1 MELMLIWRVLV
12 RRWWMVVIPVVVAAI
27 FVIPQW
33 LMDRSATS
41 GGFSVTLRYTA
52 AQSASNVSPRDGDY
66 QDVWLASE
74 LAVNA
79 LTDWVRSGTFKDEIQ
94 TALGTSDAVDI
105 GGLGI
110 AADNKR
116 SVGQLIMSYPDESG
130 LRTITQVAMDVLRTR
145 AQAYFP
151 QFGNQPAEVT
161 FLDLPQF
168 AAAPPQLT
176 NRFAPLI
183 RLGMG
188 LLGGVLLAFLWEYLD
203 PFVYRREQ
211 VEAMGLTVVATIPR
225 K

>member
-1 MELMLIWRVLV
+1 MELMLVWRVLV
-12 RRWWMVVIPVVVAAI
+12 RRWWIVVIPVVVAAI

-130 LRTITQVAMDVLRTR
+130 LRTITQVAMDVLKTR

-151 QFGNQPAEVT
+151 QFGNHPAEVT

-168 AAAPPQLT
+168 VAAPPQLT

-211 VEAMGLTVVATIPR
+211 LEAMGLPVVATIPR